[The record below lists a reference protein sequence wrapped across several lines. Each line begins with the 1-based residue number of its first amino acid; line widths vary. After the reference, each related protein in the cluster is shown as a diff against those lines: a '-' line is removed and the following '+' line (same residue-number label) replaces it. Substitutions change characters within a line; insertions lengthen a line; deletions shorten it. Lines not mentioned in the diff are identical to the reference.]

1 MNSTAIN
8 MCLFISLTKRSAF
21 IFRRVAG
28 VGLQGQK
35 LKIFSI
41 LTDVISLLIHRAV
54 TIHISPSTFPTS
66 PPAKDI
72 TALFNFPR
80 SDGYKV
86 ITYWY
91 FSSSTSLMR
100 IMWVSF
106 LGLWEW
112 ILCELCS
119 VNWSET
125 FDSCIKDN
133 PFFLLAFQYF
143 PQIHHLSLPL
153 CYLLS

>member
-1 MNSTAIN
+1 

-54 TIHISPSTFPTS
+54 TIHISTSTFPAS
-66 PPAKDI
+66 PAEDI
-72 TALFNFPR
+72 TALFNFPW

-86 ITYWY
+86 ITY
-91 FSSSTSLMR
+91 
-100 IMWVSF
+100 
-106 LGLWEW
+106 
-112 ILCELCS
+112 
-119 VNWSET
+119 
-125 FDSCIKDN
+125 
-133 PFFLLAFQYF
+133 
-143 PQIHHLSLPL
+143 
-153 CYLLS
+153 

>member
-1 MNSTAIN
+1 

-41 LTDVISLLIHRAV
+41 LTHVISLLIHRAV
-54 TIHISPSTFPTS
+54 TIHISISTFPTS
-66 PPAKDI
+66 PAEDI

-86 ITYWY
+86 ITY
-91 FSSSTSLMR
+91 
-100 IMWVSF
+100 
-106 LGLWEW
+106 
-112 ILCELCS
+112 
-119 VNWSET
+119 
-125 FDSCIKDN
+125 
-133 PFFLLAFQYF
+133 
-143 PQIHHLSLPL
+143 
-153 CYLLS
+153 